1 MLEGDID
8 LEGLSPREAPA
19 AQAAAAVDAEGA
31 PPCRPGAQ
39 AAAMRVNEKY
49 STLPAEDR
57 SVHIINICAIEDIGY
72 LPSEGTLLN
81 SLSVDPDAEC
91 KHGLYFRDGRRK
103 VDYILVYHPKRPS
116 GSRTLARRVQHS
128 DAAPAA
134 RGARQDQPLPGKG
147 SVGAV
152 GSPEPPMD
160 YHEDDK
166 RFRREEYEGNLL
178 EAGLELERDEDTKI
192 HGVGFV
198 KIHAPWN
205 VLCREAEFLKL
216 KMPTKKLY
224 HINETRGLLKKI
236 NSVLQKI
243 TDPIQPKVAEH
254 RPQTTKR
261 LSYPFSREKQHL
273 FDLSDKDSFFDSKT
287 RSTIVYEILKRT
299 TCTKAKY
306 SMGQGEGRKKDSAL
320 LSKRRKCSKYG
331 ITSLLANGVYSAAYP
346 LHDGDY
352 EGENVDFNDR
362 KLLYQEWASY
372 GVFYKYQPIDLV
384 RKYFGEKIGLYF
396 AWLGVYTQMLIPA
409 SVVGIIVFL
418 YGCATVDD
426 NIPSMEMCDQR
437 HNITMCPLCDKTC
450 SYWKMSS
457 ACATARASHLF
468 DNPATV
474 FFSVFMAL
482 WAATFMEHW
491 KRKQMRL
498 RYHWDLTGF
507 EEEEEAVKDHPRA
520 EYEARVLEK
529 SLRKESKSKEKRRHI
544 PEESTNKWKQRVK
557 TAMAGVKLTDKVKL
571 TWRDRFP
578 AYFTNLVSIVFM
590 IAVTFAIVLGV
601 IIYRI
606 STAAALAMNS
616 SPSVRS
622 NIRVTVTA
630 TAVIINLV
638 VIILLDE
645 VYGCIARWLTK
656 IEVPKTEKSFEE
668 RLIFKAFLL
677 KFVNSYTPIFY
688 VAFFKGRFVGR
699 PGDYVYIFR
708 SFRMEECAP
717 GGCLMELCIQLSI
730 IMLGKQLIQNNLF
743 EIGIPKM
750 KKFIRY
756 LRLRRQSPSDH
767 DEYVKRKQRY
777 EVDYTLEPFAG
788 LTPEYMEMIIQ
799 FGFVTLFVASF
810 PLAPLFALLNNIIE
824 IRLDAKKFITELR
837 RPVAV
842 RAKDIGIWYNI
853 LRGVGKLAVIINAF
867 VISFTSDFIPRLV
880 YLYMYSENGT
890 MHGFV
895 NHTLSS
901 FNVSDFQNGTAP
913 NDPLDLG
920 YEVQI
925 CRYKDYREP
934 PWSEHKYD
942 ISKDFWAVL
951 AARLAFVI
959 VFQVRQA
966 LVSGR
971 FENWV
976 LRRHSEPSTGSE
988 GSSWPTSGAFGGLE
1002 AWPPQALC
1010 RNRPQEGKGRP
1021 RGQHR
1026 WWDLDILR
1034 KAELIPYKWSFWKET
1049 G

>member
-1 MLEGDID
+1 MEETALDP
-8 LEGLSPREAPA
+8 LLTK
-19 AQAAAAVDAEGA
+19 AAAAVDAEGA
-31 PPCRPGAQ
+31 PPRRPGAQ

-103 VDYILVYHPKRPS
+103 VDYVLVYHPKRPS
-116 GSRTLARRVQHS
+116 GGRTLARRVQHG
-128 DAAPAA
+128 DVTPAA

-147 SVGAV
+147 SVGAA
-152 GSPEPPMD
+152 GGPEPPMD

-224 HINETRGLLKKI
+224 HINEPRGLLKKI
-236 NSVLQKI
+236 SSVLQKI

-320 LSKRRKCSKYG
+320 LNKRRKCSKYG

-418 YGCATVDD
+418 YGCATVDE
-426 NIPSMEMCDQR
+426 NIPSMEMCDHRQ
-437 HNITMCPLCDKTC
+437 NITMCPLCDKTC

-529 SLRKESKSKEKRRHI
+529 SLRKESKNKEKRRCI
-544 PEESTNKWKQRVK
+544 PEESTNKWRQRVK

-656 IEVPKTEKSFEE
+656 IEVPKTEKSFED

-756 LRLRRQSPSDH
+756 LRLRRQSPPDH
-767 DEYVKRKQRY
+767 DLYVKRRQRY
-777 EVDYTLEPFAG
+777 EEDYTLEPFAG

-824 IRLDAKKFITELR
+824 IRLDAKKFVTELR

-959 VFQVRQA
+959 VFQNLVMFMSDFVDWVIPDIPKDISQQVHKEKVLMVELFMREEQGKQQLLDTWMEKDRKKDEPCNNHGPKACLDSPEYPGGA
-966 LVSGR
+966 L
-971 FENWV
+971 
-976 LRRHSEPSTGSE
+976 
-988 GSSWPTSGAFGGLE
+988 
-1002 AWPPQALC
+1002 
-1010 RNRPQEGKGRP
+1010 
-1021 RGQHR
+1021 
-1026 WWDLDILR
+1026 
-1034 KAELIPYKWSFWKET
+1034 
-1049 G
+1049 

>member
-1 MLEGDID
+1 MEDTAMEEPAMEETALDP
-8 LEGLSPREAPA
+8 LLAEAA
-19 AQAAAAVDAEGA
+19 GAVDGEGA
-31 PPCRPGAQ
+31 PPGGPRAQ
-39 AAAMRVNEKY
+39 AATMRVNEKY

-81 SLSVDPDAEC
+81 SLSVDPDAKC
-91 KHGLYFRDGRRK
+91 RYGLYFRDGRRK
-103 VDYILVYHPKRPS
+103 VDYILVYHHKRPS

-128 DAAPAA
+128 DTPF
-134 RGARQDQPLPGKG
+134 GARSLKQDHPLPGKG
-147 SVGAV
+147 TPLDA
-152 GSPEPPMD
+152 GSAEPPVD

-216 KMPTKKLY
+216 KMPTKKMY

-236 NSVLQKI
+236 SSVLQKI
-243 TDPIQPKVAEH
+243 TDPIQPKVADH
-254 RPQTTKR
+254 RPQTMKI

-306 SMGQGEGRKKDSAL
+306 SMGQGEGRRKDSAL
-320 LSKRRKCSKYG
+320 LSKRRKCGKYG
-331 ITSLLANGVYSAAYP
+331 ITSLLANGVYAAAYP

-352 EGENVDFNDR
+352 EGENVEFNDR
-362 KLLYQEWASY
+362 KLLYEEWARY

-418 YGCATVDD
+418 YGCATMDE

-437 HNITMCPLCDKTC
+437 YNITMCPLCDKTC

-498 RYHWDLTGF
+498 NYHWDLTGF

-529 SLRKESKSKEKRRHI
+529 SLKKESKNKE
-544 PEESTNKWKQRVK
+544 
-557 TAMAGVKLTDKVKL
+557 TDKVKL

-578 AYFTNLVSIVFM
+578 AYLTNMVSIIFM

-606 STAAALAMNS
+606 SMAAALAMNS

-699 PGDYVYIFR
+699 PGDYVYIFH

-756 LRLRRQSPSDH
+756 LRLKQQSPAHHEES
-767 DEYVKRKQRY
+767 VKRRQRY
-777 EVDYTLEPFAG
+777 EVDYNLEPFAG

-824 IRLDAKKFITELR
+824 IRLDAKKFVTELR

-853 LRGVGKLAVIINAF
+853 LRGIGKLAVIINAF

-880 YLYMYSENGT
+880 YLYMYSKDGT

-920 YEVQI
+920 YEVRI

-934 PWSEHKYD
+934 PWSENKYD

-959 VFQVRQA
+959 VFQNLVMFMSDFVDWVIPDIPKDISQQIHKEKVLMVELFMREEQDKQQLLDTWMEKERQKDEA
-966 LVSGR
+966 PCNHHNPKACPDSLGSPAPSHAYHGG
-971 FENWV
+971 V
-976 LRRHSEPSTGSE
+976 L
-988 GSSWPTSGAFGGLE
+988 
-1002 AWPPQALC
+1002 
-1010 RNRPQEGKGRP
+1010 
-1021 RGQHR
+1021 
-1026 WWDLDILR
+1026 
-1034 KAELIPYKWSFWKET
+1034 
-1049 G
+1049 

>member
-1 MLEGDID
+1 MEKDEIHLRRLPAAAPWGPHADSEFHGVDFPAED
-8 LEGLSPREAPA
+8 LNEAP
-19 AQAAAAVDAEGA
+19 EETG
-31 PPCRPGAQ
+31 
-39 AAAMRVNEKY
+39 MRVNKKYPCMPSEEKGI
-49 STLPAEDR
+49 
-57 SVHIINICAIEDIGY
+57 HIINIRAIEDIGY
-72 LPSEGTLLN
+72 DQHESTLLN
-81 SLSVDPDAEC
+81 SLSKNPDADC
-91 KHGLYFRDGRRK
+91 KYGLYFRDGKRK
-103 VDYILVYHPKRPS
+103 VDYILVYQYKKS
-116 GSRTLARRVQHS
+116 SAGRTLTRRVHHNDS
-128 DAAPAA
+128 NV
-134 RGARQDQPLPGKG
+134 RNTKQDQPLPGKG
-147 SVGAV
+147 VQLEMRES
-152 GSPEPPMD
+152 EPHVD

-166 RFRREEYEGNLL
+166 RFRREEYEGNLV

-192 HGVGFV
+192 HGIGFV

-216 KMPTKKLY
+216 KMPTKKVY
-224 HINETRGLLKKI
+224 QINQTHGLLKKI
-236 NSVLQKI
+236 NSVIQKI
-243 TDPIQPKVAEH
+243 TEPIQPKVAEH
-254 RPQTTKR
+254 KPQTVKR

-273 FDLSDKDSFFDSKT
+273 FDLSDRDSFFDSKT

-306 SMGQGEGRKKDSAL
+306 SMGKGEGRKKETTL
-320 LSKRRKCSKYG
+320 LNKRRKCGKYG

-352 EGENVDFNDR
+352 EGENVEPNDR
-362 KLLYQEWASY
+362 KLLCEEWASY

-409 SVVGIIVFL
+409 SIVGIIVFL
-418 YGCATVDD
+418 YGCATVDE

-437 HNITMCPLCDKTC
+437 NNITMCPLCDRTC

-498 RYHWDLTGF
+498 NYRWDLTGF
-507 EEEEEAVKDHPRA
+507 EEEE
-520 EYEARVLEK
+520 
-529 SLRKESKSKEKRRHI
+529 
-544 PEESTNKWKQRVK
+544 
-557 TAMAGVKLTDKVKL
+557 TDKEKL
-571 TWRDRFP
+571 TWKDRFP
-578 AYFTNLVSIVFM
+578 AYLTNFVGILFM
-590 IAVTFAIVLGV
+590 VGLTFAIVFGV

-606 STAAALAMNS
+606 STAAALAIS
-616 SPSVRS
+616 STPSGRS
-622 NIRVTVTA
+622 SVRVTVTA

-638 VIILLDE
+638 VIIILDE
-645 VYGCIARWLTK
+645 VYGCIARWLTQ
-656 IEVPKTEKSFEE
+656 IEVPKTDKNFEE

-677 KFVNSYTPIFY
+677 KFVNAYTPIFY

-699 PGDYVYIFR
+699 PGDYVYIFH

-750 KKFIRY
+750 KKLIRY
-756 LRLRRQSPSDH
+756 MKLKSRRSLDH
-767 DEYVKRKQRY
+767 EEHMKKKQRY
-777 EVDYTLEPFAG
+777 EVDYNLEPFAG

-824 IRLDAKKFITELR
+824 IRLDAKKFVTELR

-853 LRGVGKLAVIINAF
+853 LRGIGKLAVIINAF

-880 YLYMYSENGT
+880 YLYMYSETGT

-901 FNVSDFQNGTAP
+901 FNVSDFQAGTAP
-913 NDPLDLG
+913 NDPMDLG

-934 PWSEHKYD
+934 PWSENKYD

-959 VFQVRQA
+959 VFQN
-966 LVSGR
+966 LVMFMSDFVDWIIPDIPKDISQQIHKEKVLMVEVFMREEQGKLQMLETWKDKEKKKGENCNNHSPRLSRSRSGS
-971 FENWV
+971 
-976 LRRHSEPSTGSE
+976 LSSCHSYP
-988 GSSWPTSGAFGGLE
+988 
-1002 AWPPQALC
+1002 
-1010 RNRPQEGKGRP
+1010 
-1021 RGQHR
+1021 
-1026 WWDLDILR
+1026 LDV
-1034 KAELIPYKWSFWKET
+1034 
-1049 G
+1049 